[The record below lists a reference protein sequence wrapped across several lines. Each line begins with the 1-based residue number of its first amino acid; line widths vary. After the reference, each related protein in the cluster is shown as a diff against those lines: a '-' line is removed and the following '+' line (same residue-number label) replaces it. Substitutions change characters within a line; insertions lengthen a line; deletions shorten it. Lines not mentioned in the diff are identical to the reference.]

1 MGCFYSKNVKREKK
15 ENLVQMIYEL
25 HKEINRLKSI
35 SDKIAFDNVFL
46 KEKFSFLELERKR
59 ISV

>member
-1 MGCFYSKNVKREKK
+1 MGCFNSKIIQKEREKHL
-15 ENLVQMIYEL
+15 NQMIYEL

-46 KEKFSFLELERKR
+46 KEKISFLELERKR

>member
-15 ENLVQMIYEL
+15 ENLDQMIYEL
-25 HKEINRLKSI
+25 HKEINRLKTI

>member
-15 ENLVQMIYEL
+15 ENLDQMIYEL

-35 SDKIAFDNVFL
+35 SDKIAFDNVF
-46 KEKFSFLELERKR
+46 
-59 ISV
+59 